1 MKNELSQYELQ
12 AFEEHEK
19 ELEEEEASIT
29 QAIKDFKLD
38 TISRVELERKAA
50 RSMLELDALKY
61 VTDEPVKTQR
71 KNSIEL
77 LRFWISGI
85 VVNEG
90 GKPNTL
96 GKVIKKYLSRT
107 NAPNAKSARPRAGAI
122 RPTKNELDKFR
133 LEHQAKRELDG
144 NTGDYGWIKA
154 AARHYGYSTRQ
165 IRRISEEK

>member
-1 MKNELSQYELQ
+1 MQNELSQYERE

-38 TISRVELERKAA
+38 TISRVDLERKAA

-71 KNSIEL
+71 KSSIEL

-85 VVNEG
+85 VTNENG
-90 GKPNTL
+90 EPNTL
-96 GKVIKKYLSRT
+96 GKVIKKSLSRT
-107 NAPNAKSARPRAGAI
+107 NAPNAKSARPRVGAI
-122 RPTKNELDKFR
+122 KPTKNELDKFR
-133 LEHQAKRELDG
+133 LEHISKRELNGD
-144 NTGDYGWIKA
+144 TGDYGWIKA

-165 IRRISEEK
+165 ISRISKEK